1 MNHSGR
7 LHKFTIKEPENLE
20 KFTKAG
26 TYFQA
31 LPLLM
36 IRTGMETRFTI

>member
-1 MNHSGR
+1 MNSGR
-7 LHKFTIKEPENLE
+7 LHKFTIKE

-36 IRTGMETRFTI
+36 IRRPGSLFTNGID

>member
-7 LHKFTIKEPENLE
+7 LHKFTIKE